1 MKRERLKSLVL
12 VLLVVINFALAGRI
26 LTDKKLWPNGY
37 NFFSNMDFLNVSKWY
52 SSAVNYFKGEEKDKN
67 QILMP
72 EKIII
77 NTGDQTTRLSL
88 NSSDVEFEQMAI
100 ETGKLLKSAFQNKKN
115 EVSEITKDTLYQ
127 TLSADSL
134 YLEYHREFDVKMFS
148 ELVGGKNNSMTNTDF
163 TFSGIILTYS
173 PKTEVYIPDL
183 NNDKYYKITGVD
195 KSKEIEKLSDDCIKR
210 KAQSQTNII
219 NYSFELG
226 FDKTFGTQK
235 TILNPFIQIYSTAIQ
250 MPSIKADNPFYNES
264 GELNTGMVN
273 KTLEIFGISPDTIG
287 RYTKEDGEMVFVE
300 NNATMKID
308 TNGFIEYDATNS
320 GIKISDGKSRYSDIL
335 GVLKIINKINVAA
348 GRGNEMYLSGTDEN
362 KDVLS
367 FDYSVSGV
375 KVKLE
380 YKKFASG
387 VEVVVKDGYLK
398 SYKQLV
404 RNYTVTN
411 NMTTPMEFFEALDN
425 SILKYSEFMNEI
437 KIEKMNLG
445 YSDDGSVGEKNID
458 WIVDVDNVI
467 VADK

>member
-1 MKRERLKSLVL
+1 MKRERLKSLLL
-12 VLLVVINFALAGRI
+12 VLLIVINFALTGRI

-37 NFFSNMDFLNVSKWY
+37 NFFSNTGILNVSKWY
-52 SSAVNYFKGEEKDKN
+52 LSAVDYFKGEEKDKN

-100 ETGKLLKSAFQNKKN
+100 ETGKILKSAFQNKKN

-127 TLSADSL
+127 TLLADSL

-148 ELVGGKNNSMTNTDF
+148 ELLGGKNNSMTSTDF

-173 PKTEVYIPDL
+173 PKTEVYIADL
-183 NNDKYYKITGVD
+183 NNEKYYKITGMEV
-195 KSKEIEKLSDDCIKR
+195 SKEVERLSDECIKR
-210 KAQSQTNII
+210 KGQSQTNII

-226 FDKTFGTQK
+226 FDKTFGAQK
-235 TILNPFIQIYSTAIQ
+235 TILNPFIQVYSTAIQ
-250 MPSIKADNPFYNES
+250 MPSIKAENPFYYET
-264 GELNTGMVN
+264 GELNTSMVN

-335 GVLKIINKINVAA
+335 GVLKIINKVNSTA
-348 GRGNEMYLSGTDEN
+348 GRSNEMYLSGTDEN
-362 KDVLS
+362 KGIIT

-380 YKKFASG
+380 HEKISSG

-404 RNYTVTN
+404 RNYAVTN
-411 NMTTPMEFFEALDN
+411 NMTTPMEFFTALDN
-425 SILKYSEFMNEI
+425 SILRYSEFMNEI
-437 KIEKMNLG
+437 RIEKMNLG
-445 YSDDGSVGEKNID
+445 YLDNGSVGEKNID
-458 WIVDVDNVI
+458 WIVNVDNVI
-467 VADK
+467 VADE

>member
-1 MKRERLKSLVL
+1 
-12 VLLVVINFALAGRI
+12 
-26 LTDKKLWPNGY
+26 
-37 NFFSNMDFLNVSKWY
+37 
-52 SSAVNYFKGEEKDKN
+52 
-67 QILMP
+67 
-72 EKIII
+72 
-77 NTGDQTTRLSL
+77 
-88 NSSDVEFEQMAI
+88 
-100 ETGKLLKSAFQNKKN
+100 
-115 EVSEITKDTLYQ
+115 
-127 TLSADSL
+127 
-134 YLEYHREFDVKMFS
+134 
-148 ELVGGKNNSMTNTDF
+148 
-163 TFSGIILTYS
+163 
-173 PKTEVYIPDL
+173 
-183 NNDKYYKITGVD
+183 
-195 KSKEIEKLSDDCIKR
+195 
-210 KAQSQTNII
+210 
-219 NYSFELG
+219 
-226 FDKTFGTQK
+226 
-235 TILNPFIQIYSTAIQ
+235 
-250 MPSIKADNPFYNES
+250 
-264 GELNTGMVN
+264 
-273 KTLEIFGISPDTIG
+273 
-287 RYTKEDGEMVFVE
+287 MVFVE